1 MLYPST
7 FAADPFALMRQ
18 MGRDLDRALGPR
30 LGAGTAAFPAV
41 NVWQNDEAV
50 AITAELPGIAPS
62 DIDITIKDNVLTL
75 SGERRAPDLGDT
87 AIWHRRDRAYG
98 SFSRAIRLPF
108 PARDDQVE
116 ARFINGVLRVVV
128 ARPEEDKPR
137 RIEIKA
143 A

>member
-18 MGRDLDRALGPR
+18 MGRDLDRTLGAR
-30 LGAGTAAFPAV
+30 LGARTAAFPAV

-75 SGERRAPDLGDT
+75 SGERRAPEFGDS
-87 AIWHRRDRAYG
+87 AIWHRRDRTYG
-98 SFSRAIRLPF
+98 RFSRAIRLPF

-116 ARFINGVLRVVV
+116 ARFVNGVLRVVV

-143 A
+143 L